1 MKSEEILES
10 GKVFNKTKIV
20 VWMLLGIFWIMSTY
34 NFILQETMPALHA
47 KVASYFLLFGDV
59 SIACLG
65 LWLMRDKYDIIFFSS
80 FILITF
86 VSARING
93 NSLIFWAN
101 GLRHYTAFLFV
112 LPIIRYLLA
121 TKPRLKY
128 FIAVFDKNLYA
139 FLWLQVPCM
148 IYQCI
153 LYGAYDNVGGSLGWM
168 MSPVI
173 STLIYIISFY
183 FLIKKWDFNL
193 NLTQN
198 LKNNWIL
205 IFLLFPSYLNETKIS
220 FIFLALYFL
229 LMIPMYKQFARMVIV
244 VIPIIA
250 VALTAVGYLYM
261 SIVDTHGDD
270 VFSREYIEYY
280 LYGDDDAQEYIMEY
294 FLEREE
300 VDYDEGDIARGIKF
314 LILPTLMDEDNSWL
328 LGHGIGQFKGGT
340 QLEQS
345 KFAKH
350 YDWLLQGTVMHGFQW
365 LIETGI
371 IGCIWIVCY
380 YLYLF
385 RIFTKR
391 RKRELRIQWYVGI
404 ITILLI
410 PYANNFLF
418 IPFSIIYTYIV
429 FLSAHWRRMPNV
441 QFQYPIEYSLMKY
454 EKENKANDTSIKE
467 ITQ

>member
-1 MKSEEILES
+1 
-10 GKVFNKTKIV
+10 
-20 VWMLLGIFWIMSTY
+20 
-34 NFILQETMPALHA
+34 
-47 KVASYFLLFGDV
+47 
-59 SIACLG
+59 
-65 LWLMRDKYDIIFFSS
+65 
-80 FILITF
+80 
-86 VSARING
+86 
-93 NSLIFWAN
+93 
-101 GLRHYTAFLFV
+101 
-112 LPIIRYLLA
+112 
-121 TKPRLKY
+121 
-128 FIAVFDKNLYA
+128 
-139 FLWLQVPCM
+139 
-148 IYQCI
+148 
-153 LYGAYDNVGGSLGWM
+153 

-314 LILPTLMDEDNSWL
+314 LILPTLMDEDDSWL

-429 FLSAHWRRMPNV
+429 FLSAHWRRMPDV
-441 QFQYPIEYSLMKY
+441 QFQYPIEYSLMKE